1 MFMHACTHAQQTT
14 AVAPTSST
22 PLSTR
27 LLLLLL
33 LPVPH
38 RAWLELH
45 TDALL
50 LQDVEAGAPG
60 AAEALLGTYP
70 DDTVRVHAHT

>member
-1 MFMHACTHAQQTT
+1 MHACTHAQQTT
-14 AVAPTSST
+14 AVAPTSRT
-22 PLSTR
+22 HLSTR

-33 LPVPH
+33 PLPH